1 MTTISKYSVP
11 DNKFFLALILSPIV
25 TSLGLLVTTLV
36 FLALQPTLV
45 LLFPTAKDGL
55 DEVILVLPVAQL
67 VAGMSPVFGG
77 LQYLIFGG
85 VSLWIYLQNSPA
97 RPLACAFLMLAV
109 NSLVTAG
116 IYLLGHPE
124 FGEFCLRLGSFFAPL
139 WGLVFALL
147 YRRRPRQQ
155 TMISS

>member
-1 MTTISKYSVP
+1 MTTNSRYSVP
-11 DNKFFLALILSPIV
+11 DNRFFLALILSPIL
-25 TSLGLLVTTLV
+25 TSLGLLVVTLA

-45 LLFPTAKDGL
+45 LLFPTAKEGL
-55 DEVILVLPVAQL
+55 DEVLLVLPVAQL

-77 LQYLIFGG
+77 LQYLVFGG

-97 RPLACAFLMLAV
+97 RPLACAILMLAV
-109 NSLVTAG
+109 NGLVTVG
-116 IYLLGHPE
+116 IYLLGYPE

-147 YRRRPRQQ
+147 YRKA
-155 TMISS
+155 TS